1 MLMNTSFSFNAISPD
16 KGLGAFEPKAKKA
29 SKGGGPEEPA
39 RTRGAAARVAP
50 GEQYKA
56 ADRRKGGALSRE
68 ANAVMR
74 RPPPAPEGTGPAAR
88 LALSARSSDAPHRP
102 SLAFAPCITAGLRRG
117 HVSRAGRLFI
127 WLCQR
132 RGRERPSLLINNFFS
147 FGVAQPSPKALPLPL
162 RNFGEAELLHAAETE
177 AASDEPGD
185 SLLQG

>member
-1 MLMNTSFSFNAISPD
+1 MLMNTSFSFNTSSPD
-16 KGLGAFEPKAKKA
+16 NGLGAFEPKAKKA

-102 SLAFAPCITAGLRRG
+102 SLAFAPCITAGRRRG

-127 WLCQR
+127 RLCLR
-132 RGRERPSLLINNFFS
+132 RGREWPSLLGNKRFFCRS
-147 FGVAQPSPKALPLPL
+147 GTTVGGGTTFPS
-162 RNFGEAELLHAAETE
+162 RNFGE
-177 AASDEPGD
+177 GRRVRR
-185 SLLQG
+185 